1 MTEIKTS
8 DLKKMKYLKCG
19 DLIMLS
25 GTLFTAR
32 DLALKRIAEEKNFPE
47 ILRNAIIFHAGPTEK
62 NSKNLFSCG
71 PTTAKR
77 MDVFLQFLFE
87 NNLFATIGK
96 GERDIDIHRK
106 FGKIYFIAFGGLGS
120 LYGSRIKKMTPIL
133 YKELKSEAIYRI
145 EIIDFPVLVG
155 IDSKGKSIFNRR
167 KNDKDRID
175 VRK

>member
-1 MTEIKTS
+1 MIQVKTS
-8 DLKKMKYLKCG
+8 DFAKMKSLKCG
-19 DLIMLS
+19 DLVSLS
-25 GTLFTAR
+25 GEVFTAR
-32 DLALKRIAEEKNFPE
+32 DSALKKIIESCKIPE
-47 ILRNAIIFHAGPTEK
+47 ILKNKIIFHAGPTEK
-62 NSKNLFSCG
+62 NEKDLFSCG

-77 MDVFLQFLFE
+77 MDVFLPFLFK

-120 LYGSRIKKMTPIL
+120 LYGSRIKSMRTVL
-133 YKELKSEAIYRI
+133 YKELKSEAIYRM

-167 KNDKDRID
+167 NND
-175 VRK
+175 